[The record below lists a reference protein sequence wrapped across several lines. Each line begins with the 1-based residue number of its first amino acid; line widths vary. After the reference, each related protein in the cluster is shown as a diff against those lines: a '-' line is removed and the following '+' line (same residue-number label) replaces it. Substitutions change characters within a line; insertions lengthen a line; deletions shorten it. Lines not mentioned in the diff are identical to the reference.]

1 MTTSTTG
8 TGTITLGSAS
18 NGFQSFADAGVA
30 NGDVVQYVIEE
41 GSNFEIGTGTY
52 SSTGTSLTRTP
63 TESSNSD
70 AAITLAG
77 QATVSITAVA
87 DDLNRLQH
95 EGSTK
100 VSVSA
105 TGASVT
111 GALTTSGDLTVNG
124 EVAADLSFG
133 DNVKA
138 KFGASD
144 DLQIYHDGSNS
155 YIDDAGSGRL
165 NIRTNDLRIEKYTG
179 ETIAKFIADGAVEL
193 NYNDV
198 KKLATTSTGID
209 VTGTVT
215 ADGLTVDGNAS
226 VDGAL
231 TFTNQGVVNAY
242 INSEEGFY
250 FNVDSNNDQST
261 ERVIQFGAN
270 ATDSSGKKIALFQEG
285 GDISFYE
292 DTGTTAKFFWDASAE
307 SLGIGTSSPSATL
320 ELNSAT
326 QNAAKLKIGRSTVHS
341 NYLQLDTSGG
351 ESQLTAIGAS
361 SVYGSMIFSRNNG
374 TTTNESMRIDS
385 SGNLL
390 VGKTSADGTA
400 TDGSEIRD
408 GRAYFS
414 AASGSI
420 LHVNRTTTDGEII
433 DIRKNGTTVGSIGS
447 YSSGLDV
454 AGSSRGIRFSGSTIF
469 PVTNAGGVSDN
480 SVQLGYSGGR
490 FKDLY
495 LSGTAN
501 AANFNTTSDATLK
514 TNVETLTGSLDAVK
528 ALRGVSYDWIDSG
541 SSEVGVIAQEVEAVV
556 PDVVSTNDQGIKSVK
571 YGNLV
576 GVLIEAIKEQ
586 QQRIEALEAKLNS

>member
-1 MTTSTTG
+1 MG
-8 TGTITLGSAS
+8 GYI
-18 NGFQSFADAGVA
+18 
-30 NGDVVQYVIEE
+30 
-41 GSNFEIGTGTY
+41 
-52 SSTGTSLTRTP
+52 
-63 TESSNSD
+63 
-70 AAITLAG
+70 
-77 QATVSITAVA
+77 
-87 DDLNRLQH
+87 
-95 EGSTK
+95 
-100 VSVSA
+100 
-105 TGASVT
+105 GASVV
-111 GALTTSGDLTVNG
+111 GLSTVS
-124 EVAADLSFG
+124 AD
-133 DNVKA
+133 
-138 KFGASD
+138 
-144 DLQIYHDGSNS
+144 
-155 YIDDAGSGRL
+155 ID
-165 NIRTNDLRIEKYTG
+165 
-179 ETIAKFIADGAVEL
+179 
-193 NYNDV
+193 
-198 KKLATTSTGID
+198 
-209 VTGTVT
+209 GTVT
-215 ADGLTVDGNAS
+215 ADGLTVDGDAVINDTIAQLQLMESDTTDVNSVIKTTAGQFRIQTINDAAS
-226 VDGAL
+226 S
-231 TFTNQGVVNAY
+231 TTNRF
-242 INSEEGFY
+242 II
-250 FNVDSNNDQST
+250 DH
-261 ERVIQFGAN
+261 
-270 ATDSSGKKIALFQEG
+270 AT
-285 GDISFYE
+285 GDVSFYE
-292 DTGTTAKFFWDASAE
+292 DTGSTVKMFWDASAE